1 MESADT
7 QSSNVA
13 VTISGTPPNLQWS
26 AAPDPL
32 EVDQENLINYQ
43 LSNQS
48 PTPLVFC
55 AVDVEPS
62 SPQFQV
68 QSIRPTQIQ
77 LLDQDLTAGS
87 FAVYLWVQDR
97 NGQRYRS
104 PDPQV
109 INRR

>member
-1 MESADT
+1 MESANT
-7 QSSNVA
+7 QNVNVA
-13 VTISGTPPNLQWS
+13 VVLTGSPPNLQW
-26 AAPDPL
+26 AATPDPL
-32 EVDQENLINYQ
+32 EVAEENLITYTLN
-43 LSNQS
+43 NQS
-48 PTPLVFC
+48 GTPLAFC
-55 AVDVEPS
+55 AVDIEPS

-68 QSIRPTQIQ
+68 QSIRATQIQ
-77 LLDQDLTAGS
+77 LLDQDLSAGS